1 MNEPPFTPEQF
12 VRAWIVVMVST
23 IAGAAIYRK
32 AQRLPFFRPR
42 FPDAERQENW
52 RTVASSIGLMG
63 RFVQA
68 NNFGWFVLTRDALHV
83 GAHFPLNMFI
93 PRFLSALDLTI
104 PIAAMKAVSMESARG
119 QSYLCVQYEVVTD
132 EAQRITSTA
141 EVDLWPTAPE
151 RLLFTLNEKIR
162 EARQRR

>member
-1 MNEPPFTPEQF
+1 MWLGL
-12 VRAWIVVMVST
+12 A
-23 IAGAAIYRK
+23 IAAITFGAAAIMRK
-32 AQRLPFFRPR
+32 AQRLPFFQPR
-42 FPDAERQENW
+42 FPDPERQESW

-93 PRFLSALDLTI
+93 PRFLAALDLTI
-104 PIAAMKAVSMESARG
+104 PIAMMKTVSMESWRG
-119 QSYLCVQYEVVTD
+119 QSYLCIQYEVVTD
-132 EAQRITSTA
+132 EAQGIVSTA
-141 EVDLWPTAPE
+141 EVDLWPEAPE

-162 EARQRR
+162 AARQQR